1 MYWNLSRKFIMELCT
16 LLYFVMAN
24 QGLNHFRFHKRRN
37 FYRQQAENILPYL
50 TTFLWTIR
58 QKNRIHWYNEL
69 LNIFLNRCSYKKSV
83 FVELVYNSSVPLLMI
98 CSFKSFLKGLALD
111 FFLLLWGLTVSIC
124 IAYLLSLQRLAYS
137 LSVKKLKVNFINNT
151 I

>member
-50 TTFLWTIR
+50 ATFLSTIW
-58 QKNRIHWYNEL
+58 QKKRIHWYNEL
-69 LNIFLNRCSYKKSV
+69 LNIFLNRCSYKKR
-83 FVELVYNSSVPLLMI
+83 FRWT
-98 CSFKSFLKGLALD
+98 GLQLQCPFANDLQLQKFSERSCFR